1 MVQTEAKEESIASQL
16 PGRSPVGIPRRTM
29 YPASSE
35 GTEDTGAAVAEAI
48 LIQNAKGDV
57 TQIIENPPIG
67 SKKVEKKTA

>member
-48 LIQNAKGDV
+48 SIQNA
-57 TQIIENPPIG
+57 
-67 SKKVEKKTA
+67 